1 MIDRQSA
8 LIYAMVLSAAADRDM
23 ADLEIGLIGDL
34 IRYLPAFEGYDMEKL
49 PDTWKGC
56 VDLLTED
63 SGLEQVIMAVRDAL
77 TAPQRE
83 TAYALA
89 CDVIAVNGKTSPEE
103 LQLLEIL
110 RGSLEIG
117 RLTATAIE
125 HCAQVRFSRG

>member
-8 LIYAMVLSAAADRDM
+8 LIYAMVLSAAADRDL
-23 ADLEIGLIGDL
+23 ADVEIALIGDL

-49 PDTWKGC
+49 PETWKDC

-63 SGLEQVIMAVRDAL
+63 SGLEQVIVAIRDAL
-77 TAPQRE
+77 TGPQRE

-89 CDVIAVNGKTSPEE
+89 CDVIAVGGKTSPEE
-103 LQLLEIL
+103 QQLLEIL

-117 RLTATAIE
+117 RLIATAIE